1 MILCGFCSARI
12 AGWNA
17 APERC
22 TRVATR
28 CEWQGSTRTRSLEKA
43 SVRITCNNA
52 THRVATNR
60 EAAPHKQRGCIS
72 SSVLAVTTR
81 LKQLT
86 HARIPLHTFCP
97 AGCRPGCAGAW
108 PRRPGGW
115 SWRGVWAAAAA
126 AGRPAAA
133 GRTALRRRRGALL
146 RRVWWRPRRPRA
158 RRPRWQGGSRPRS
171 EVSILIAWAAHRLL
185 AAQIN
190 TCALWTW
197 GLLNKACTTLLHPTQ
212 CCILALAS
220 AHCSPAACRASV
232 RIFLAQVVPI
242 HTPKTLSISSNCRG
256 RGGRGDSQ
264 GPLDRPPSGGPPG
277 SQQQQR
283 ALQQQGQ
290 NPRQPGQGQGQQQQA
305 APGRTLPLPPPGQ
318 RGEPGAT
325 QQVRRLAA
333 VSVLSAQQCS
343 RCIKAVHMDPGIWVC
358 TLAYGSSLVA
368 AATL

>member
-1 MILCGFCSARI
+1 MQPQ
-12 AGWNA
+12 NA
-17 APERC
+17 APELLHAANGRDSQHLH
-22 TRVATR
+22 R
-28 CEWQGSTRTRSLEKA
+28 EHKDSLPRGEG
-43 SVRITCNNA
+43 VRITCNNMQSSSC
-52 THRVATNR
+52 N
-60 EAAPHKQRGCIS
+60 QLRGCSSQAATRRTS

-81 LKQLT
+81 LKQST
-86 HARIPLHTFCP
+86 HARIPLYPSCP

-108 PRRPGGW
+108 PRRPDGW

-133 GRTALRRRRGALL
+133 GRTALRRRRGPLL
-146 RRVWWRPRRPRA
+146 RRAWWRPRRPRA

-171 EVSILIAWAAHRLL
+171 EVSILIASAAHRLL

-190 TCALWTW
+190 NCTLWTW
-197 GLLNKACTTLLHPTQ
+197 GLLSKACTTLLYPTR
-212 CCILALAS
+212 CCSLALVS

-232 RIFLAQVVPI
+232 RIFLVQVVSI
-242 HTPKTLSISSNCRG
+242 HTLTTLKTSSNCRG

-283 ALQQQGQ
+283 AVQQQGQ
-290 NPRQPGQGQGQQQQA
+290 GPRQPGQGQGQQQQA

-325 QQVRRLAA
+325 QQARCLAA
-333 VSVLSAQQCS
+333 ASVLSAEQCS
-343 RCIKAVHMDPGIWVC
+343 RCIKAVHMDLGIWVLGLC
-358 TLAYGSSLVA
+358 ILAYGSSLVA
-368 AATL
+368 AAAL